1 MTCSEVQRVLP
12 EMMDGAPNNELQAHL
27 EKCPACS
34 DLVAE
39 LELISIEAHQ
49 LVESNEP
56 SPRVWLAIAAELRS
70 EGLIRDPE
78 AKPGRPVLVPTER
91 RRWNAWWLVPVAA
104 ALLVA
109 ASYVGMRKPATQ
121 IAEKPAVVAPANA
134 PDLAAQSN
142 QQKPAPQVA
151 ETKRPVPIDRSL
163 DEPSVSAPVQVVST
177 EDRQFLDD
185 VVQRSPRMKA
195 EFESQLRAVNSYIR
209 DAEAY
214 LKQNPGDEDARQHVM
229 AAYEQKAMLYQMAL
243 NHIQ

>member
-91 RRWNAWWLVPVAA
+91 RRWNAWWLVPVA
-104 ALLVA
+104 
-109 ASYVGMRKPATQ
+109 SRSVGRGQLRRMRKPATQ

-151 ETKRPVPIDRSL
+151 ETKAACPYRSL
-163 DEPSVSAPVQVVST
+163 AGRTLCFSSRAGGEHRGPAVPGRRLASV
-177 EDRQFLDD
+177 
-185 VVQRSPRMKA
+185 PR
-195 EFESQLRAVNSYIR
+195 
-209 DAEAY
+209 
-214 LKQNPGDEDARQHVM
+214 G
-229 AAYEQKAMLYQMAL
+229 
-243 NHIQ
+243 